1 MLWRCD
7 RGGERGQEE
16 KPGPPSSILQLGQ
29 GDKVWPESWTGLWR
43 TCSGLRAAVC
53 LANQSVWWGERAGV
67 GVQLQRG
74 AHPGTGRLKHGYL
87 FSLKTPLGPWQE
99 IHFLWCNPALRPQ
112 ALVCSCFIPIYCG
125 LIPPSF
131 RGVVGIWLTVFSS
144 WFSLGFSLW
153 NAHFAQNVFH
163 NVYVT
168 LFASL
173 YGIEAILWEACHEKE
188 SLKKKKNGNHSHAC
202 FRKMSNWQSR
212 TGNPNE

>member
-1 MLWRCD
+1 M
-7 RGGERGQEE
+7 G
-16 KPGPPSSILQLGQ
+16 
-29 GDKVWPESWTGLWR
+29 R
-43 TCSGLRAAVC
+43 TCWCRSSAPKRSSSRYRTVETWLSFQGLDR
-53 LANQSVWWGERAGV
+53 
-67 GVQLQRG
+67 
-74 AHPGTGRLKHGYL
+74 KY
-87 FSLKTPLGPWQE
+87 
-99 IHFLWCNPALRPQ
+99 IFLWCNPALRPQ

-153 NAHFAQNVFH
+153 NSHFAQNVFH